1 MSYTARLESS
11 KTPQRIS
18 ADASV
23 PLHRKRIQTLGAVAS
38 PRMGRRSLNFEAPPQ
53 PAPVDAS
60 RTRDLRV
67 EGFPQ
72 QTTSTTAAV
81 PVATIA
87 VPENQASEAN
97 GIFRRMRSSD
107 KRRRER

>member
-1 MSYTARLESS
+1 
-11 KTPQRIS
+11 
-18 ADASV
+18 
-23 PLHRKRIQTLGAVAS
+23 
-38 PRMGRRSLNFEAPPQ
+38 MGRQSLLFEAPPQ
-53 PAPVDAS
+53 PAPVDDS

-72 QTTSTTAAV
+72 QTTSSVAV

-97 GIFRRMRSSD
+97 DIFRRMRHSD

>member
-1 MSYTARLESS
+1 
-11 KTPQRIS
+11 
-18 ADASV
+18 
-23 PLHRKRIQTLGAVAS
+23 
-38 PRMGRRSLNFEAPPQ
+38 MGRQSLLFEAPPQ
-53 PAPVDAS
+53 PAPVDDS

-67 EGFPQ
+67 TGFAEEQPI
-72 QTTSTTAAV
+72 SATAAV

-97 GIFRRMRSSD
+97 DIFRRMRRSD